1 MVEVSCE
8 TLVELLGDYVDQRL
22 APDRRASL
30 DAHLAACGPC
40 SDLLRDYRAIPELV
54 RRVTDEEVPARAES
68 RLRRLLHHRRP
79 PR

>member
-22 APDRRASL
+22 PPDERASV

-40 SDLLRDYRAIPELV
+40 TDLLRDYLALPELV
-54 RRVTDEEVPARAES
+54 RKMTDAEVPAGVES